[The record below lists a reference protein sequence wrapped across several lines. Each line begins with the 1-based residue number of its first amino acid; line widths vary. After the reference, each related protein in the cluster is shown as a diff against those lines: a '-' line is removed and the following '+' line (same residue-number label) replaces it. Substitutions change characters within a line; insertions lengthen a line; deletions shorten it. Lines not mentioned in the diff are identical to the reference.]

1 MLLALA
7 VLLFASL
14 AAERSSAFQRL
25 VLKPGR
31 SVDEIRPVL
40 RLIQLVS
47 GFVLVIWAIVFAIA

>member
-1 MLLALA
+1 VLLALA

-14 AAERSSAFQRL
+14 AAEPSSAFQRL
-25 VLKPGR
+25 VLNPGR